1 MTGSRLSYVVD
12 TNIWIDLHFA
22 GLLVVVLR
30 LPFDWLTPDLVIAE
44 LTKTASQVIGR
55 ILMEHGV
62 QERAL
67 SPDQVRE
74 GARLAALYRHPTRID
89 LLALALAKSLGVPLL
104 TGDRRLREAADQEGV
119 VVHGV
124 LWLLDQSIAAEVLM
138 RAEAAAALR
147 RMLAGGSRLPKEE
160 VDERLRQWQEE

>member
-1 MTGSRLSYVVD
+1 MTGSRSSYVVD
-12 TNIWIDLHFA
+12 TNVWIDLHFA
-22 GLLVVVLR
+22 DLLAIVLR
-30 LPFDWLTPDLVIAE
+30 LPFDWLTPDLVVAE
-44 LTKTASQVIGR
+44 LTKTGSRVIGR
-55 ILMEHGV
+55 ILTEHGV

-67 SPDQVRE
+67 SPDHVRE

-124 LWLLDQSIAAEVLM
+124 LWLLDQSIAAELLLK
-138 RAEAAAALR
+138 AEAAAALK
-147 RMLAGGSRLPKEE
+147 RMLAGGSRLPREE
-160 VDERLRQWQEE
+160 VDDRLREWQED